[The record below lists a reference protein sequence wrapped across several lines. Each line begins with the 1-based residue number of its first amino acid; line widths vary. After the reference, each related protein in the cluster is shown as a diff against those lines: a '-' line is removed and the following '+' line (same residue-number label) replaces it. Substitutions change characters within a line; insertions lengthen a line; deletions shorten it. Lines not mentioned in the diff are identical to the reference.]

1 MALAACSQSPAP
13 LPVASRQLSVS
24 RRAAVALAAGAVGIA
39 GAWLVGASLAFP
51 VRVASAS
58 MEPYAARGDFGVAV
72 HARDVR
78 RGDVVVFHY
87 PFGTHGLAIK
97 RAAILAGECMPPPGA
112 GPDSAALNPAV
123 PAGAAC
129 VAVPEGAVFVLG
141 DNIQASIDSRSFG
154 SVPAGEIVGKVVLM
168 LPVGGSL
175 AEPATWFQG
184 RLSSTEGNPRTAT
197 TSLWLR
203 RIRLWL
209 PRHRPSRRRRH
220 WLGGWGPNFVPSA
233 LLAW

>member
-1 MALAACSQSPAP
+1 M
-13 LPVASRQLSVS
+13 S

-87 PFGTHGLAIK
+87 PFGTPGLAIK

-112 GPDSAALNPAV
+112 GPGRRPE
-123 PAGAAC
+123 PGRAGGC
-129 VAVPEGAVFVLG
+129 GLRGRRRRRGVRPGRQQPGV
-141 DNIQASIDSRSFG
+141 DRQRSFG
-154 SVPAGEIVGKVVLM
+154 PVPAGEIVGKVVLM
-168 LPVGGSL
+168 LPVGRWL
-175 AEPATWFQG
+175 AEAGDGFQG
-184 RLSSTEGNPRTAT
+184 RLRARRKRERSRPAWGCAESAWAPKASTVETPPPLVGRVGA
-197 TSLWLR
+197 
-203 RIRLWL
+203 
-209 PRHRPSRRRRH
+209 
-220 WLGGWGPNFVPSA
+220 
-233 LLAW
+233 